1 MNFSQDTSIIQDKSQ
16 LQQILVETRQTLSE
30 IRQHELLL
38 KDELESTKTKLRMT
52 ESQLQNAP
60 RWMSAD
66 IESSEIQFLKARNKV
81 EIEALQTKLLEK
93 DKEIEKLKKELIPR
107 SFPSL
112 FIQTAINSIE
122 FFSQNQYILKYA
134 KTNSQFSILLQ
145 KFQNFSSSNYS
156 IDTLLHEIQNLIE
169 LLITTSNETF
179 ESFEHEVIFANEST
193 HVNQINQTNQIKQL
207 ETELSEMM
215 AKNMKLQN
223 EMSNIRNDYL
233 FLTNRLL
240 GYSSSQ
246 ADYKKINSSVDKLL
260 RFKDENDKIK
270 QSIALLQKQIL
281 DSSQEISINI
291 IFERILDKFKE
302 YQNGYRRISKAF
314 NLHDSNT
321 NDLIN
326 KILEKHTSLQ
336 LETSELS
343 KTYDKLAK
351 SANSMRDQI
360 KLLQNQLKNREKE
373 SIIVQSEVE
382 KQITTKQMKI
392 DTLENKLSD
401 LLQKSNEIRIN
412 FEQSLR
418 EIEDSNKYA
427 ITSRKEILD
436 LTEENKNLKH
446 QIELME
452 TRLKSYSTQSDKISS
467 YEKQISGL
475 QQTINSLTNQI
486 EILQNTK
493 IENNYNVELNLKREN
508 EEQKD
513 KIAKNQKIISDM
525 KIKIQ
530 DLNIKIGQYDK
541 NISDLKQKLSE
552 QKNDFEK
559 LQRETIHKY
568 QNLIIESQNKE
579 SQKYKIELEAAA
591 DEMKES
597 QSIMRKFAEKVE
609 KQNRKIKNLNQV
621 IDQMK
626 NESFNESKINGV
638 LKEKIEQLNKEK
650 REDIQNITTLK
661 LQNSELKKKL
671 ELNER
676 NDTSKA
682 NEFILKVKSL
692 ELELESIKNENN
704 SYKMT
709 IENYKSKLNDY
720 EIKSLH
726 QKVMALET
734 ELSLERKKFTSLQT
748 QFSSLCKEN
757 EKNILMIN
765 DLKKKISNF
774 QQESSRLSLFEQ
786 NMNEKVESMQ
796 KKLELAEGNLSTSE
810 KALATLSELVK
821 TAKIELIRYNK
832 SEIDAENSLSNL
844 FGIFGITNQRIKSL
858 IVNKPN
864 TINKKPVRTSH
875 GIAGNASDL
884 FVRLNTLCNQVEN
897 ETENI
902 SIILQNSTI
911 Q

>member
-1 MNFSQDTSIIQDKSQ
+1 
-16 LQQILVETRQTLSE
+16 
-30 IRQHELLL
+30 
-38 KDELESTKTKLRMT
+38 
-52 ESQLQNAP
+52 
-60 RWMSAD
+60 
-66 IESSEIQFLKARNKV
+66 
-81 EIEALQTKLLEK
+81 
-93 DKEIEKLKKELIPR
+93 
-107 SFPSL
+107 
-112 FIQTAINSIE
+112 
-122 FFSQNQYILKYA
+122 
-134 KTNSQFSILLQ
+134 
-145 KFQNFSSSNYS
+145 
-156 IDTLLHEIQNLIE
+156 
-169 LLITTSNETF
+169 
-179 ESFEHEVIFANEST
+179 
-193 HVNQINQTNQIKQL
+193 
-207 ETELSEMM
+207 
-215 AKNMKLQN
+215 
-223 EMSNIRNDYL
+223 MSNIRNDYL

-709 IENYKSKLNDY
+709 IENYKPKLNDY

-897 ETENI
+897 ETENM